1 MSHCGRKEDGC
12 VDVATMNTQIFSTGA
27 FSSSACSYWI
37 YTVLLPGNSHSLSSL
52 TPTLIKAVAFSHPL
66 SLYTSAYTTL
76 NSITNV
82 IKHMVYCHDR
92 TCVFSYRKTEV
103 EFVELTQVLQQRKST
118 KKQCMHV
125 ARNVI
130 FLRLMKR

>member
-37 YTVLLPGNSHSLSSL
+37 YTVLLPGNSHSLSSV

-92 TCVFSYRKTEV
+92 TCVFSYRKTKV

-118 KKQCMHV
+118 KKTMYACSQEC
-125 ARNVI
+125 NI
-130 FLRLMKR
+130 FKVNEA